1 LVSRCARKN
10 KLEPAMTDS
19 FLIELLTEELPPKA
33 LKRLGESFAE
43 SIADRLTKDGL
54 TTAST
59 KVSGFASP
67 RRLAVQMT
75 NVLDRAPDSPKKE
88 KLLPLNIALDANG
101 QPTPPLIKKL
111 SSLGVTL
118 GQDLQVSD
126 LERVDDGKQVQ
137 LVYQF
142 TAKGRSLAESAQTA
156 LEEAIARLPIP
167 KVMSYQRANGDTVK
181 FVRPAHGLCALHGD
195 RVVNVTAL
203 GLTSGRSTL
212 GHRFHAKAP
221 ITISHADHYASELET
236 KGKVLASFEKRRQ
249 KIVAALTAQA
259 APDLPVMPDSL
270 LDEVTSLVEWPVVLQ
285 AEFEAAFLSV
295 PQECLILTMQQNQKY
310 FALTDAKGALINRF
324 LLVSNI
330 ESKDPSVVTSGNA
343 RVLRARLSDAKF
355 FFDQDRKKTLASRLD
370 GLSAVV
376 YHNKIG
382 HQRQRVERLAT
393 LATQWAQSVGADPSL
408 AQRAAHLA
416 KADLLTDMVGEF
428 PELQGVIGTYYARHD
443 KEPEAVALAI
453 EGHYHPRFSG
463 DSLPANPEGTALA
476 LADKMETLVGIWGI
490 GLAPTGDKDPF
501 ALRRHALGV
510 IRMLIEQRLPLG
522 LDDLLQQTA
531 ASFKEVPAVNP
542 DLGAILAFMLDRL
555 RAWLKEKGYS
565 SEEVESVL
573 AQLPTPLYQVLPR
586 LEAVRQFM
594 GEPEAAALCAANK
607 RIGNIL
613 KKSDGAATVLDAK
626 ALVEPAEKTL
636 AETLALIAPK
646 AEQAFI
652 AQDYTSAL
660 RQLAALRA
668 PVDAFFE
675 SVMVNAE
682 DPVLRANRLA
692 LLAALSRAMN
702 QVADIS
708 RLAA

>member
-1 LVSRCARKN
+1 
-10 KLEPAMTDS
+10 MTDS
-19 FLIELLTEELPPKA
+19 FLLELLTEELPPKA
-33 LKRLGESFAE
+33 LKRLGEAFAE
-43 SIADRLTKDGL
+43 SVADRLTKDGL
-54 TTAST
+54 TTPST

-67 RRLAVQMT
+67 RRLAVHIT
-75 NVLDRAPDSPKKE
+75 EVLERAPDSPKKE
-88 KLLPLNIALDANG
+88 KLLPVNIALDADG

-111 SSLGVTL
+111 SGLGVTL
-118 GQDLQVSD
+118 GQDLALSD

-142 TAKGRSLAESAQTA
+142 TAKGRSLTESAQTA

-181 FVRPAHGLCALHGD
+181 FVRPAHGLVALHGD
-195 RVVNVTAL
+195 RLIEVSAL

-212 GHRFHAKAP
+212 GHRFHIKAP
-221 ITISHADHYASELET
+221 ITIGHADQYASTLET
-236 KGKVLASFEKRRQ
+236 NGKVIASFEARRQ

-259 APDLPVMPDSL
+259 APDRPVMPDSL

-285 AEFEAAFLSV
+285 AEFESAFLSV

-330 ESKDPSVVTSGNA
+330 ESKDPTVVTSGNA

-393 LATQWAQSVGADPSL
+393 LATQWAASVGADPAL

-428 PELQGVIGTYYARHD
+428 PELQGIIGTYYARHD
-443 KEPEAVALAI
+443 QEPEAVALAI

-463 DSLPANPEGTALA
+463 DSLPSNPEGTALA

-522 LDDLLQQTA
+522 LQDLLQQTA
-531 ASFKEVPAVNP
+531 ASFKDVPAVKP
-542 DLGAILAFMLDRL
+542 DLDAIFGFMLDRL
-555 RAWLKEKGYS
+555 RALLKEKGYS
-565 SEEVESVL
+565 SEEIESVL
-573 AQLPTPLYQVLPR
+573 AQLPTPLYQALPR

-613 KKSDGAATVLDAK
+613 KKSEGAGVTLNAA
-626 ALVEPAEKTL
+626 ALVEPAEKAL
-636 AETLALIAPK
+636 AETLATIAPK
-646 AEQAFI
+646 AEQAFV

-660 RQLAALRA
+660 KQLAALRA

-675 SVMVNAE
+675 SVMVNAD
-682 DPVLRANRLA
+682 DPALRANRLA
-692 LLAALSRAMN
+692 LLASLSRAMN

-708 RLAA
+708 RLAV

>member
-1 LVSRCARKN
+1 
-10 KLEPAMTDS
+10 MTDS

-33 LKRLGESFAE
+33 LKRLGEAFADV
-43 SIADRLTKDGL
+43 IAERLTKDGL
-54 TTAST
+54 ITNTAT
-59 KVSGFASP
+59 VSRYASP
-67 RRLAVQMT
+67 RRLAVHIT

-88 KLLPLNIALDANG
+88 KLLPVNIALDANG

-111 SSLGVTL
+111 AGLGVTL
-118 GQDLQVSD
+118 GQDLQLSD

-137 LVYQF
+137 LIYQF

-156 LEEAIARLPIP
+156 IDEAITRLPIP
-167 KVMSYQRANGDTVK
+167 KVMTYQRANGETVK
-181 FVRPAHGLCALHGD
+181 FVRPAHGLMALHAD
-195 RVVNVTAL
+195 RVIDISVL
-203 GLTSGRSTL
+203 GLAAGRTTL
-212 GHRFHAKAP
+212 GHRFHVKAP
-221 ITISHADHYASELET
+221 ITIGHADQYAALLATE
-236 KGKVLASFEKRRQ
+236 GKVIASFEQRRQ
-249 KIVAALTAQA
+249 KIVNSLTAQA
-259 APDLPVMPDSL
+259 APDLVVMPDSL

-285 AEFEAAFLSV
+285 AGFEAGFLSV

-330 ESKDPSVVTSGNA
+330 ESKDPVVVTSGNE

-355 FFDQDRKKTLASRLD
+355 FFDQDRRKTLASRLD

-382 HQRQRVERLAT
+382 HQRQRVERLAQ
-393 LATQWAQSVGADPSL
+393 LATQWAASVGADPGM
-408 AQRAAHLA
+408 AQRAAYLA

-443 KEPEAVALAI
+443 QEPEAVALAI

-463 DSLPANPEGTALA
+463 DSLPSNPEGTALA

-510 IRMLIEQRLPLG
+510 IRILIEQRLGLG
-522 LDDLLQQTA
+522 LPELLQQTA
-531 ASFKEVPAVNP
+531 ASFKDVPAVTP
-542 DLGAILAFMLDRL
+542 DLDAILAFMLDRL

-565 SEEVESVL
+565 SEEIESVL
-573 AQLPTPLYQVLPR
+573 AQQPTPLYQVLPR
-586 LEAVRQFM
+586 LNAVRQFM

-607 RIGNIL
+607 RISNIL
-613 KKSDGAATVLDAK
+613 KKSEGPAASVDPKVLVD
-626 ALVEPAEKTL
+626 PAERAL
-636 AETLALIAPK
+636 AEILAEIAPK
-646 AEQAFI
+646 AEQAFLS
-652 AQDYTSAL
+652 QDYTSAL
-660 RQLAALRA
+660 KQLAALRV

-682 DPVLRANRLA
+682 DPALRANRLG
-692 LLAALSRAMN
+692 LLASLSRAMN

-708 RLAA
+708 RLAV